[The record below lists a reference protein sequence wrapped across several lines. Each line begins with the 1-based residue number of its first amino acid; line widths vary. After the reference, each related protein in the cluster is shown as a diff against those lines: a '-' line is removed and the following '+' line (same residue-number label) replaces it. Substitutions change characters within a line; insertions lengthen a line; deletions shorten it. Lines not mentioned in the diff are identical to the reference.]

1 MKGITEPPPP
11 APEIVEAQDPAE
23 QQLLLRLRARDERA
37 FDDLVRAWSPLMLRV
52 AHGFVSTDASA
63 QEVVQDTWLGFIK
76 GLATFEGRSSL
87 RTWAFR
93 ILVNIAKTRGV
104 KEHRVTPLS
113 SLAPDSDAGP
123 TVDPSRFRDADDQYP
138 GGWTPA
144 GKPQR
149 WDTDPEG
156 GVLRGEVRVL
166 VSAAVDTL
174 PERQREVIVLRD
186 IHGFE
191 SDEVCALLAIT
202 AENQRVLLH
211 RGRAKVRA
219 ALEGYYAKETG

>member
-1 MKGITEPPPP
+1 MKGITEPAPP
-11 APEIVEAQDPAE
+11 AIVEAQDPVE
-23 QQLLLRLRARDERA
+23 HDLLLRLRARDEQA
-37 FDDLVRAWSPLMLRV
+37 FDELVRSWSPLMLRV
-52 AHGFVSTDASA
+52 ARGYVSTDASA
-63 QEVVQDTWLGFIK
+63 QEVVQDAWLGLIK

-113 SLAPDSDAGP
+113 SLAPDEDAGP

-186 IHGFE
+186 VHGFE
-191 SDEVCALLAIT
+191 SEEVCALLAIT

>member
-1 MKGITEPPPP
+1 MTEP
-11 APEIVEAQDPAE
+11 APVEALDPAE
-23 QQLLLRLRARDERA
+23 HDLAEHDLLVRLRARDERA
-37 FDDLVRAWSPLMLRV
+37 FDDLVRSWSPLMLRV
-52 AHGFVSTDASA
+52 ARGFVSTDASA

-76 GLATFEGRSSL
+76 GLPTFEGRSSL

-113 SLAPDSDAGP
+113 SLAQDEDAAP
-123 TVDPSRFRDADDQYP
+123 TVDPTRFRGADDQYP

-156 GVLRGEVRVL
+156 DVLRGEVRVL

-186 IHGFE
+186 VHGFE
-191 SDEVCALLAIT
+191 SEEVCALLAIT

-219 ALEGYYAKETG
+219 ALEGYYVKETG

>member
-1 MKGITEPPPP
+1 VKGTTEPPR
-11 APEIVEAQDPAE
+11 PEIVEVQDPTE
-23 QQLLLRLRARDERA
+23 HDLLLRLRARDERA
-37 FDDLVRAWSPLMLRV
+37 FDDLVRSWSPLMLRV
-52 AHGFVSTDASA
+52 ARGYVSTDASA
-63 QEVVQDTWLGFIK
+63 QEVVQDAWLGVIK

-87 RTWAFR
+87 RTWTFR

-113 SLAPDSDAGP
+113 SLAPGDDAGP
-123 TVDPSRFRDADDQYP
+123 TVDPSRFRDADDTYP
-138 GGWTPA
+138 GGWTLA
-144 GKPQR
+144 GRPQR
-149 WDTDPEG
+149 WDADPEG

-166 VSAAVDTL
+166 VSAALDTL

-186 IHGFE
+186 VHGFE
-191 SDEVCALLAIT
+191 SEEVCALLAIT

-219 ALEGYYAKETG
+219 ALEGYYVKETG

>member
-23 QQLLLRLRARDERA
+23 RQLLLRLRARDERA

-76 GLATFEGRSSL
+76 GLGTFEGRSSL

-186 IHGFE
+186 VHGFE

>member
-1 MKGITEPPPP
+1 VKGTTEPPR
-11 APEIVEAQDPAE
+11 PEIVEVQDPTE
-23 QQLLLRLRARDERA
+23 HDLLLRLRARDERA
-37 FDDLVRAWSPLMLRV
+37 FDDLVRSWSPLMLRV
-52 AHGFVSTDASA
+52 ARGYVSTDASA
-63 QEVVQDTWLGFIK
+63 QEVVQDAWLGVIK

-87 RTWAFR
+87 RTWTFR

-113 SLAPDSDAGP
+113 SLTPDDDGGP

-149 WDTDPEG
+149 WDVDPEG

-166 VSAAVDTL
+166 VSAAVDAL

-186 IHGFE
+186 VHGFD
-191 SDEVCALLAIT
+191 SDGVCALLAIT
-202 AENQRVLLH
+202 AQNQRVLLH

-219 ALEGYYAKETG
+219 ALEGYYVRETG

>member
-23 QQLLLRLRARDERA
+23 RQLLLRLRARDERA

-76 GLATFEGRSSL
+76 GLGTFEGRSSL

>member
-1 MKGITEPPPP
+1 MTEPTPA
-11 APEIVEAQDPAE
+11 APEIVAAQDPAE
-23 QQLLLRLRARDERA
+23 HELLWRLRARDEQA
-37 FDDLVRAWSPLMLRV
+37 FDDLVRSWSPVMLRV
-52 AHGFVSTDASA
+52 ARGFVSTDASA
-63 QEVVQDTWLGFIK
+63 QEVVQDAWLGFIK
-76 GLATFEGRSSL
+76 GLGAFEGRSSL

-104 KEHRVTPLS
+104 TEHRVTPLS
-113 SLAPDSDAGP
+113 TLAPGEDAGP

-149 WDTDPEG
+149 WDADPEG

-186 IHGFE
+186 VHGFDSE
-191 SDEVCALLAIT
+191 EVCALLAIT